1 MAKKLESN
9 FKNILFSLLLITA
22 VTAGILGLVYKS
34 TKAPIEQ
41 SQLAKKENAVKKV
54 LPPYTRIEEEKM
66 AVESVQEKNIFKKEM
81 AADSMTIYKAYN
93 NDELV
98 GMAVETF
105 SDRGF
110 GGRIQL
116 MAGFLPDGTIYKIE
130 VLSHAETPGLG
141 SKMTDP
147 NFYSQ
152 FENKNPQS
160 YKLMVKKDGGDV
172 DAITAATISSRA
184 YCDAVDKAYKVISNI
199 GGQSNE

>member
-1 MAKKLESN
+1 M
-9 FKNILFSLLLITA
+9 
-22 VTAGILGLVYKS
+22 VYKS